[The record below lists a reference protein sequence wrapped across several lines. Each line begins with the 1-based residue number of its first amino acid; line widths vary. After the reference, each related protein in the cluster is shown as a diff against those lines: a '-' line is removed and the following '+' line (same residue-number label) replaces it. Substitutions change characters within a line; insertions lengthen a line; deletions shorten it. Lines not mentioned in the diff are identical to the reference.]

1 VNIEPFYAAAL
12 GGTLGPIKRW
22 GDMPDAQ
29 GMSAEHSARVMH
41 VHFTAPGMSF
51 MASDGEDLAQGTSRR
66 VVLSLGCDTVEDG
79 ARVVAALADGGTVD
93 DAYER
98 KFWGQHFG
106 MLYDRFGIIW
116 MVTVLRQAQH
126 DKGSLSMTVMTMGIS
141 GW

>member
-22 GDMPDAQ
+22 GDMPGAQ
-29 GMSAEHSARVMH
+29 GMSAEHAARVMH
-41 VHFTAPGMSF
+41 VHVTAPRISF

-66 VVLSLGCDTVEDG
+66 VVLSLGCDTVED
-79 ARVVAALADGGTVD
+79 

-116 MVTVLRQAQH
+116 MVTGGAST
-126 DKGSLSMTVMTMGIS
+126 GSA
-141 GW
+141 